1 MILRPATAADLP
13 ALVALARAGFS
24 DAFGHNYAPDDLAA
38 FLDEYRSPERIA
50 AAIDDADV
58 QVTLACDD
66 DGLIGYCTTY
76 FGKGFA
82 ERPAPH
88 PARPALLGQLY
99 CAGGATGRGVG
110 AALIEDAL
118 AEARQRGCDAVQL
131 SVWAENLGAQRF
143 YARYGFEKVA
153 DIDFWVG
160 THRDDE
166 FLLELRI

>member
-1 MILRPATAADLP
+1 MILRPATVEDLP
-13 ALVALARAGFS
+13 ALVTLARAGFS
-24 DAFGHNYAPDDLAA
+24 DAFGHNYAPEDLAA
-38 FLDEYRSPERIA
+38 FLDEHRSPARVGASIA
-50 AAIDDADV
+50 DPDV
-58 QVTLACDD
+58 QVMLACDD

-76 FGKGFA
+76 FRKGFD
-82 ERPAPH
+82 ERPEPR

-99 CAGGATGRGVG
+99 CASDATGRGVG

-160 THRDDE
+160 NHRDDE